1 MKNTTKEKKMK
12 TQLSKLENVDIRSI
26 WKNESSDFTPWLARQ
41 ENINRIG
48 DAIGMDLT
56 VVEDERPVG
65 PFKADIFCKDE
76 NSDSFVVIENQLE
89 ISDHKHL
96 GQLLTY
102 ATGLNATS
110 IVWIASEFE
119 DEHRAS
125 LDWLNEHTGPEINFF
140 GVKLHVYKINE
151 SPDAP
156 HFEVI
161 SQPNDWTKNTNNAGY
176 KRYGNGR
183 LTENRKLQQDFWT
196 SLNNQLAKNKSFLSR
211 RKPIAHAWHSF
222 STGSSEAALEAVL
235 KTRKEEITAQIIIR
249 SNKSLYKSLEDDKE
263 KIESEFGEALDWR
276 PMPNNSSSRIGIH
289 KTNFDLENEEQWNDY
304 VSWLIVKLE
313 KLYEVFSKRLTRFN
327 QIDNVVSLKNKVG
340 QI

>member
-1 MKNTTKEKKMK
+1 MK
-12 TQLSKLENVDIRSI
+12 TQISKLENVDIRSV
-26 WKNESSDFTPWLARQ
+26 WKNEASDFTPWLVRQ

-56 VVEDERPVG
+56 VIEDEKPVG
-65 PFKADIFCKDE
+65 PFSADIFCKDE

-119 DEHRAS
+119 DEHRAT
-125 LDWLNEHTGPEINFF
+125 LDWLNEHTEPEINFF
-140 GVKLHVYKINE
+140 GIKLEAVKINE
-151 SPDAP
+151 SPIAP
-156 HFEVI
+156 NFRIVC
-161 SQPNDWTKNTNNAGY
+161 QPNNWIKSRNNTGY
-176 KRYGNGR
+176 RRYGNGR
-183 LTENRKLQQDFWT
+183 LTENRKLQQDFWS

-211 RKPIAHAWHSF
+211 RKPVAHAWHGF

-249 SNKSLYKSLEDDKE
+249 SNKSLYKFLEDDKE

-276 PMPNNSSSRIGIH
+276 PMPNNSSSRIEIH
-289 KTNFDLENEEQWNDY
+289 KTNFDLENEEEWNDHI
-304 VSWLIVKLE
+304 SWLIVKLE
-313 KLYEVFSKRLTRFN
+313 KLHKVFSPRIK
-327 QIDNVVSLKNKVG
+327 QLKNGKE
-340 QI
+340 QTSIN

>member
-1 MKNTTKEKKMK
+1 MK
-12 TQLSKLENVDIRSI
+12 TQISKLENVDIRSV
-26 WKNESSDFTPWLARQ
+26 WKNEASDFTPWLVRQ

-56 VVEDERPVG
+56 VIEDEKPVG
-65 PFKADIFCKDE
+65 PFSADIFCKDE

-119 DEHRAS
+119 DEHRAT

-140 GVKLHVYKINE
+140 GIKLEAVKINE
-151 SPDAP
+151 SPIAP
-156 HFEVI
+156 NFRIVC
-161 SQPNDWTKNTNNAGY
+161 QPNNWIKSRNNTGY
-176 KRYGNGR
+176 RRYGNGR
-183 LTENRKLQQDFWT
+183 LTENRKLQQDFWS

-211 RKPIAHAWHSF
+211 RKPVAHAWHGF

-249 SNKSLYKSLEDDKE
+249 SNKSLYNFLEDDKE

-276 PMPNNSSSRIGIH
+276 PMPNNSSSRIEIH
-289 KTNFDLENEEQWNDY
+289 KSNFDLENEEEWNDHI
-304 VSWLIVKLE
+304 SWLIVKLE
-313 KLYEVFSKRLTRFN
+313 KLHKVFSPRIK
-327 QIDNVVSLKNKVG
+327 QLKNNKE
-340 QI
+340 QTSIN

>member
-1 MKNTTKEKKMK
+1 MK

-26 WKNESSDFTPWLARQ
+26 WKNEASDFTPWLARP
-41 ENINRIG
+41 ENINRVG
-48 DAIGMDLT
+48 DVIGMDLT
-56 VVEDERPVG
+56 VIEDEKRVG

-76 NSDSFVVIENQLE
+76 NSDNLVVIENQLE
-89 ISDHKHL
+89 ATNHNHL
-96 GQLLTY
+96 GQILTY
-102 ATGLNATS
+102 ASGLNAAS

-119 DEHRAS
+119 DEHRAV
-125 LDWLNEHTGPEINFF
+125 LDWLNEHTEPEINFF
-140 GVKLHVYKINE
+140 GVRLEVVKIND
-151 SPDAP
+151 SPVAP
-156 HFEVI
+156 HFSV
-161 SQPNDWTKNTNNAGY
+161 SSAPNDWTKNTNNAGY
-176 KRYGNGR
+176 RRYGNGR

-196 SLNNQLAKNKSFLSR
+196 SLNNQLARNKSSLSR
-211 RKPIAHAWHSF
+211 RKPVAHAWHGF
-222 STGSSEAALEAVL
+222 SIGSSEAALEAVL